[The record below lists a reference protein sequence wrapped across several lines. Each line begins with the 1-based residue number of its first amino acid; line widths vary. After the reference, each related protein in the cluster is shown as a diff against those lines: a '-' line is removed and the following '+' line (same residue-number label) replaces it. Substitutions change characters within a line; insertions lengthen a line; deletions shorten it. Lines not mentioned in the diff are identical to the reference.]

1 MRLLSR
7 AALSLLIPRIGLQ
20 RAEVQPAETF
30 EGLEPVDPDPTVT
43 VVDVRGA

>member
-1 MRLLSR
+1 VTGSVLSW
-7 AALSLLIPRIGLQ
+7 LIPKI
-20 RAEVQPAETF
+20 EVQLERIQPEETF